1 MRTTQPVGGGAAGLQ
16 PASPPAVP
24 TTAATSPAPRG
35 PRQRILDAAGE
46 LFYRHGIGAVGVEL
60 ISKAA
65 GVSKRTLYQ
74 QFGSK
79 DQLIAASL
87 DQAGQAVLGI
97 YLPPADDG
105 DAAPRE
111 QILAA
116 FDALCGWSAAPEF
129 RGCPFINTAAELADP
144 QHPAR
149 VIARDYKLRLREFF
163 ARQAERGGA
172 RDPQQLADQLLI
184 VFDGAIVQAVM
195 DTAASPAAARAAAD
209 ALLSGHGIR

>member
-1 MRTTQPVGGGAAGLQ
+1 MSPQSGDLAA
-16 PASPPAVP
+16 ASP
-24 TTAATSPAPRG
+24 AAAAA
-35 PRQRILDAAGE
+35 PRQRLLEAAGE
-46 LFYRHGIGAVGVEL
+46 LFYRYGIGAVGVEL

-105 DAAPRE
+105 GAAPRD

-116 FDALCGWSAAPEF
+116 FDALTGWSAAPEF

-144 QHPAR
+144 EHPAR
-149 VIARDYKLRLREFF
+149 VVARDYKLRLREFF

-209 ALLSGHGIR
+209 ALLSGHGVR